1 MAPRVNPLLAGLD
14 APPIPEARGW
24 ARAYDGSRGPLIDLS
39 QAAPGAAPPAGL
51 LARLAA
57 AAGSAEAARYGDIRG
72 EETLRA
78 ALAAQATRI
87 YGGRIGNDDVAISA
101 GCNQAFFCAM
111 LAVAKAGEAVLLPA
125 PWYFNHQTICELLGI
140 EPRALPCDPA
150 AGFVPDP
157 ERAEALIDGRVRAI
171 ALVTPN
177 NPTGAI
183 YPPETIAAFAAL
195 CRRRGLW
202 LILDETYADF
212 LPARDQRPHGLFAD
226 DVWRDVLIR
235 LYSFSKSYAVPG
247 HRIGAMMA
255 DAPVVGQIA
264 KVLDNLQI
272 CAPRAAQMALAWAIG
287 ALGDW
292 REGNRAEIVA
302 RGAAFRAMLGA
313 LPGWRID
320 SQGAYF
326 AYVRHGLAGKP
337 AGAVAERLARERG
350 TLCLPGSYFGPGQD
364 GHLRI
369 AIANVERATI
379 ASLGQR
385 FANLTGTA

>member
-24 ARAYDGSRGPLIDLS
+24 ARAYDGNRGPLIDLS
-39 QAAPGAAPPAGL
+39 QAAPGTAPPPEL

-57 AAGSAEAARYGDIRG
+57 AAGSGEAARYGDIQG
-72 EETLRA
+72 DAALRA
-78 ALAAQATRI
+78 ALAAQAMRL
-87 YGGRIGNDDVAISA
+87 YGGRISVDDVAISA

-111 LAVAKAGEAVLLPA
+111 LAVAKAGEAVLLPS
-125 PWYFNHQTICELLGI
+125 PWYFNHQTICDLLGI
-140 EPRALPCDPA
+140 EPRALPCDA
-150 AGFVPDP
+150 GDGFVPDP
-157 ERAEALIDGRVRAI
+157 ARAEALLDDRVRAI

-202 LILDETYADF
+202 LVLDETYADF
-212 LPARDQRPHGLFAD
+212 LPERDQRPHGLFAD
-226 DVWRDVLIR
+226 DAWRDVLIR
-235 LYSFSKSYAVPG
+235 LYSFSKAYAVPG
-247 HRIGAMMA
+247 HRVGAMMA
-255 DAPVVGQIA
+255 DAPVVGQLA

-272 CAPRAAQMALAWAIG
+272 CAPRAAQIALAWAID

-292 REGNRAEIVA
+292 RERNRTEIVA
-302 RGAAFRAMLGA
+302 RGDAFRAMLDT

-326 AYVRHGLAGKP
+326 AYVRHGVTGA
-337 AGAVAERLARERG
+337 AAAAVAESLARGRG
-350 TLCLPGSYFGPGQD
+350 VLCLPGSYFGPGQD
-364 GHLRI
+364 RHLRV
-369 AIANVERATI
+369 AIANVDSATI
-379 ASLGQR
+379 ASLGRR
-385 FANLTGTA
+385 FANLTGTV